1 MKYEIIF
8 YHSGKTAQI
17 EKTVNS
23 ELESSELEL
32 SLSSAAVTPEEL
44 AEELKKSLKRT
55 DLVFVVGGL
64 DGGEQSTDNVLS
76 IILSSNGSEVRSEKL
91 VDDEKNTSY
100 LLKCKNQTIVVF
112 PDDIEFIEK
121 MLRAKIILEL
131 RKKYSLKY
139 EEGERPQMDKI
150 TKELDSQL
158 SGMNRVRTSIGIS
171 NDSPPRNTEG
181 NKILKRMKTAVIIL
195 LALGCIQI
203 VAAGI
208 LFFTNLPSA

>member
-100 LLKCKNQTIVVF
+100 LLKCKNQILNLSKKCSVRKLFWSLEKNIRLNMKKVNDRKWIKLPKNLTASF
-112 PDDIEFIEK
+112 P
-121 MLRAKIILEL
+121 
-131 RKKYSLKY
+131 
-139 EEGERPQMDKI
+139 
-150 TKELDSQL
+150 
-158 SGMNRVRTSIGIS
+158 V
-171 NDSPPRNTEG
+171 
-181 NKILKRMKTAVIIL
+181 
-195 LALGCIQI
+195 
-203 VAAGI
+203 
-208 LFFTNLPSA
+208 